1 MPENIVLYR
10 RSSQGR
16 FPLFST
22 DTKDTNAIAKL
33 LARMANEFH
42 NASKSGAPDPDLD
55 VILEATE
62 TDKETG
68 KVLSDTQYTLLDP
81 VTLAPKG
88 KSAKSHDGAAA
99 NALKGIK

>member
-1 MPENIVLYR
+1 MPQNIVLYK
-10 RSSQGR
+10 RSAQGR

-22 DTKDTNAIAKL
+22 DTDDRNASAKVI
-33 LARMANEFH
+33 ARMANEFQ
-42 NASKSGAPDPDLD
+42 NASKSGAPDPELD

-81 VTLAPKG
+81 ATLEPKG
-88 KSAKSHDGAAA
+88 KPAKSHDGAAL
-99 NALKGIK
+99 NALKGTK